1 MKHDTYWLLFL
12 LFSLSDYC
20 IVAIQNATLNFLI
33 IFGLSE
39 SLLCKSLLQAQ
50 ESHGWD
56 QLALEHLEAVADRYD
71 HT

>member
-1 MKHDTYWLLFL
+1 MKHDAYWLLFL

-39 SLLCKSLLQAQ
+39 SLLCKDFLPLNP
-50 ESHGWD
+50 
-56 QLALEHLEAVADRYD
+56 
-71 HT
+71 TP